1 VNSTDLSQRID
12 RVLAEF
18 QIPPAQRTSLRLAL
32 IREVAQAQ
40 IEGWMQVASTPDL
53 ATLSIRDLKDRA
65 KAAKLPGYSTM
76 TKAELVAALASA
88 SVGSPSD
95 SATR

>member
-1 VNSTDLSQRID
+1 VNSADLSQRID

-18 QIPPAQRTSLRLAL
+18 QIPPGQRGPLRLAL

-40 IEGWMQVASTPDL
+40 VDDWMQVATVPDL
-53 ATLSIRDLKDRA
+53 ATLSIRDLKAKA

-76 TKAELVAALASA
+76 TKPELVAALASLA
-88 SVGSPSD
+88 
-95 SATR
+95 